1 MICEYQRKYA
11 NNEVEGVEISCV
23 GIPKNILQIFV
34 CCQALAEGLKHNSTL
49 TNLYLYNNNIG
60 PEGAQAWCLV
70 RMVRILRNRS

>member
-1 MICEYQRKYA
+1 MSFRKYA

-23 GIPKNILQIFV
+23 GIAKNILQIFV

-49 TNLYLYNNNIG
+49 TNLYLDSNIG

-70 RMVRILRNRS
+70 RMARILRNRS